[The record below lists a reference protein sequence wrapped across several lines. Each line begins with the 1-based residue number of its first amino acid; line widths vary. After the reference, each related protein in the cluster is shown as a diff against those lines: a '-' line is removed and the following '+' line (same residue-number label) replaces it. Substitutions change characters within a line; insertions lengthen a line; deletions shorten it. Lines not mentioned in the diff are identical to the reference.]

1 MDMPINKL
9 KKNLLQ
15 GKNQFGCWLSLGS
28 GSVAET
34 CAWAGFDWLLI
45 DTEHAPTEISEVH
58 HQLQAIHGHETSPI
72 VRAYWNDTVF
82 IKRLL
87 DLGVQTLLIPYV
99 QNAEEAKNAVAAVK
113 YPPKGSRGVSGFSR
127 ANFYG
132 RVGDYFAHAD
142 NEICLMLQ
150 VESVT
155 AITNIPAIAAIE
167 GVDVIF
173 IGPADLAADMGF
185 LGQPRHPEV
194 KKIMREAIKTIR
206 SAGKVAATL
215 AFVEEDAKAWVDEGA
230 QLVAVTSDM
239 SMLTGEANKI
249 AKRFG

>member
-1 MDMPINKL
+1 M
-9 KKNLLQ
+9 
-15 GKNQFGCWLSLGS
+15 
-28 GSVAET
+28 
-34 CAWAGFDWLLI
+34 
-45 DTEHAPTEISEVH
+45 
-58 HQLQAIHGHETSPI
+58 
-72 VRAYWNDTVF
+72 
-82 IKRLL
+82 
-87 DLGVQTLLIPYV
+87 
-99 QNAEEAKNAVAAVK
+99 AAVK

-155 AITNIPAIAAIE
+155 AIKNIPEIAAIE

-194 KKIMREAIKTIR
+194 KKIMREAIRTIR